1 MPALTGHQGRVDV
14 PGQQEQGISTISKTR
29 CVFLPLGFTE
39 SYLIC
44 IKNIHSDL
52 IHEGFRKKQHATLHT
67 VRGHLGLY
75 LLKQH

>member
-1 MPALTGHQGRVDV
+1 MYNHLLFSVFSH
-14 PGQQEQGISTISKTR
+14 IS
-29 CVFLPLGFTE
+29 PLGFTE

-67 VRGHLGLY
+67 VRGHVGLY